1 MLTSIAQS
9 TLDKA
14 KSASQ
19 PVRGQRLVGKLIA
32 ASAMLLLCGSAVA
45 QHNARQPD
53 KPSSAGK
60 ARAEPAYPD
69 RPIRLVVPLAVGGAV
84 DTVARVIGP
93 YLAESLGQQIIVDN
107 RPGAGG
113 VIGVEIAAKATP
125 DGYTLLMYDNS
136 ITVMP
141 SIFKALPFDP
151 AKDFVPVGS
160 VSSVPFVL
168 VVNASAP
175 YKSVGDL
182 IAAARSRPGQLNYGS
197 AGIGSPPHLAPELLA
212 AMSGVTFTHVPFKG
226 APQALTEVMAGR
238 VEFMFVS
245 MPLAKPQIEAGRIR
259 GLAVSTS
266 KRAAALPNLPT
277 VDEAGAP
284 RLHMSLWYGFWA
296 PAGTPAPVIAR
307 LEAAVQDA
315 LADADV
321 RARLTGLGMEIPPRQ
336 QQNPESLAAQQK
348 ADIEKWWPIIKAA
361 GIKQP

>member
-53 KPSSAGK
+53 KPSAAGK

-212 AMSGVTFTHVPFKG
+212 TLSGVTFTHVPFKG

-277 VDEAGAP
+277 VDEAGIKGYDVTVWNG
-284 RLHMSLWYGFWA
+284 LFA
-296 PAGTPAPVIAR
+296 PAGTRSEVMTKLNDYMNR
-307 LEAAVQDA
+307 A
-315 LADADV
+315 LNNSEV
-321 RARLTGLGMEIPPRQ
+321 KEK
-336 QQNPESLAAQQK
+336 LAARGAEAQIMSQAAFSK
-348 ADIEKWWPIIKAA
+348 YFQSEFSKWGRVVKRSGATA
-361 GIKQP
+361 Q

>member
-9 TLDKA
+9 TPDKV
-14 KSASQ
+14 KPASR
-19 PVRGQRLVGKLIA
+19 PVRRRRLLDKLIA
-32 ASAMLLLCGSAVA
+32 ASVTLLLCASAFA

-53 KPSSAGK
+53 KPSSAAK
-60 ARAEPAYPD
+60 ARAEPDYPD
-69 RPIRLVVPLAVGGAV
+69 RPIRLIVPLAVGGAV

-93 YLAESLGQQIIVDN
+93 YLAESLGQHIIIDN

-113 VIGVEIAAKATP
+113 VIGVELAAKAGP

-168 VVNASAP
+168 VVNTSAS
-175 YKSVGDL
+175 YKSIGDL
-182 IAAARSRPGQLNYGS
+182 VAAARSRPGQLNYGS

-212 AMSGVTFTHVPFKG
+212 AMAKVTFTHVPFKG

-245 MPLAKPQIEAGRIR
+245 MPLAKPQIEGGKIR

-266 KRAAALPNLPT
+266 RRAAALPNLPT
-277 VDEAGAP
+277 VDEAGIKGYDVTVWNG
-284 RLHMSLWYGFWA
+284 LFA
-296 PAGTPAPVIAR
+296 PAGTRNDVITKLSEHLIR
-307 LEAAVQDA
+307 A
-315 LADADV
+315 LNNSEV
-321 RARLTGLGMEIPPRQ
+321 KEK
-336 QQNPESLAAQQK
+336 LAARGAEAQITAQAAFAK
-348 ADIEKWWPIIKAA
+348 YFQSEFNKWGQVVKRSGATA
-361 GIKQP
+361 Q